1 MDLSFKKNWLC
12 SFLEV
17 TVRISSII
25 TARPYFLKRLQLE
38 PKNQNKTPPHPHPQN
53 PQPKPQTSESLKLCS
68 AVCITSLLVIQ
79 NTGHIQHLFFTL
91 SLFSQSD
98 CLVVFSWDKFF
109 TLIPLKSLGNIT
121 AKARS
126 SQKGLVYRVIFKN
139 SCSLHFSDL
148 FLGAGFTA
156 SSTSNILLPN
166 FKSLHYGHNHL

>member
-25 TARPYFLKRLQLE
+25 TARPYFLNRLQLE
-38 PKNQNKTPPHPHPQN
+38 PKNQTKTPLIPIPKTHNQN
-53 PQPKPQTSESLKLCS
+53 PELQKAWNFALQFALLAYWSFKTLAIYNTS
-68 AVCITSLLVIQ
+68 
-79 NTGHIQHLFFTL
+79 FTL

-121 AKARS
+121 AKAHS